1 MIESRPLPSSRLDLR
16 TQQIHSDSAPRCRF
30 DPVMKPS
37 KRGKPVPIVHVDY
50 TTKSGFERLDAL
62 MPKEEAERLKKTPF
76 AAIQVR

>member
-1 MIESRPLPSSRLDLR
+1 MNL
-16 TQQIHSDSAPRCRF
+16 DSAPQCSF
-30 DPVMKPS
+30 DPVSKPS

-62 MPKEEAERLKKTPF
+62 LPREEAERLKKTPF

>member
-1 MIESRPLPSSRLDLR
+1 MHL
-16 TQQIHSDSAPRCRF
+16 DSALRCRF

-62 MPKEEAERLKKTPF
+62 VPKEEAERLKKTPF

>member
-1 MIESRPLPSSRLDLR
+1 
-16 TQQIHSDSAPRCRF
+16 
-30 DPVMKPS
+30 MKPS

-62 MPKEEAERLKKTPF
+62 VPKDEAERLKKTPF